1 MISLIIKIVVAIVI
15 WFLVYLYL
23 KKRKEFNIL
32 KNSLDQRQKKT
43 SETLSILKMQYE
55 KFIQSKDERIEKL
68 EKELEESKSKNKVL
82 QSGESL
88 LTSINEYKERDASS
102 GKYKKGK
109 LIYAVMKT
117 LINTKA
123 ELSVKELAE
132 MLGTSPACVRKSLNH
147 LIETRDVKRQRY
159 GKIYKYRL
167 AEWVSIEYS

>member
-23 KKRKEFNIL
+23 EKRKEFNIL

-43 SETLSILKMQYE
+43 SETLAILKMHYE
-55 KFIQSKDERIEKL
+55 KFLQSKDERIEKL

-117 LINTKA
+117 LINTKDEFSA
-123 ELSVKELAE
+123 KELAE
-132 MLGTSPACVRKSLNH
+132 KLGTSPACVRKSLKS
-147 LIETRDVKRQRY
+147 LIETRDVKRKRY
-159 GKIYKYRL
+159 GKTYKYSL
-167 AEWVSIEYS
+167 ADWVSIEYS

>member
-1 MISLIIKIVVAIVI
+1 MISLIIQLVVAIVI
-15 WFLVYLYL
+15 WFLVCLYL
-23 KKRKEFNIL
+23 EKRKEFNNL
-32 KNSLDQRQKKT
+32 KNSLEERQSSY

-88 LTSINEYKERDASS
+88 LTSINESKERDASS

-117 LINTKA
+117 LINAKE

-132 MLGTSPACVRKSLNH
+132 KLGTSTACVRKSLNH
-147 LIETRDVKRQRY
+147 LIETRDVERKRY
-159 GKIYKYRL
+159 GKLYKYRL

>member
-43 SETLSILKMQYE
+43 SETLAILKMHYE
-55 KFIQSKDERIEKL
+55 KFLQSKDERIEKL

-88 LTSINEYKERDASS
+88 LTSINEYKERDASN

-109 LIYAVMKT
+109 LIYAVIKT

-123 ELSVKELAE
+123 ELSVKELSE
-132 MLGTSPACVRKSLNH
+132 KLGTSPACVRKSLKS
-147 LIETRDVKRQRY
+147 LIETRDVKRKRY
-159 GKIYKYRL
+159 GKTYKYSL
-167 AEWVSIEYS
+167 ADWVSIEYS